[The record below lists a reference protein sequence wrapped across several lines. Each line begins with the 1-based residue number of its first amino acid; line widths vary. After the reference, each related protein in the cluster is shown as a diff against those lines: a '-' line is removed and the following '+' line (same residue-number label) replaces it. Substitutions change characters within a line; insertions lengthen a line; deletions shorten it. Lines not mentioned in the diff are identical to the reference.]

1 MSAAAAPSPAAV
13 GAEPGGENGSTS
25 IVPAEPPKEH
35 INWSIFPKLTVS
47 FAFMRRL
54 TFRNMKRY
62 VTVGQLRELVAQELM
77 LPTISVHLKNSFGA
91 PLLLNSMTLED
102 ALEGSTQ
109 IRMVRALSSHAL
121 ITPCDFSSRSHR
133 ARILSRS
140 RTRCPAPS

>member
-1 MSAAAAPSPAAV
+1 MSAAAARFPAA

-25 IVPAEPPKEH
+25 IVPAEPPKS

-54 TFRNMKRY
+54 TFRNMKSY

-121 ITPCDFSSRSHR
+121 ITPCDFSSRSPRPHS
-133 ARILSRS
+133 LSRS
-140 RTRCPAPS
+140 RTRCRAPS